1 MKTVQFMNHSHPA
14 VQAAEITSEAMSKVY
29 FAMRSLQCSRSRKK
43 DRDAATRAMVLTE
56 RVHMRVSD
64 ILRNTPS
71 AWITKEIA
79 A

>member
-14 VQAAEITSEAMSKVY
+14 VMAAEITSEAMSTAY
-29 FAMRSLQCSRSRKK
+29 FAMRSLCPVRSRQK
-43 DRDAATRAMVLTE
+43 DRKVAIRAMVLSE
-56 RVHMRVSD
+56 RVHARV
-64 ILRNTPS
+64 IAIVRNTPS